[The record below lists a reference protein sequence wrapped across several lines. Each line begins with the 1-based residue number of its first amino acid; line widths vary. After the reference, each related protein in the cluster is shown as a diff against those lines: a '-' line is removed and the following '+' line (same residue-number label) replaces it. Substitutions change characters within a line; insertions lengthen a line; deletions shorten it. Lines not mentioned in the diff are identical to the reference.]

1 MCIGVILCSRA
12 YHRSLRNA
20 WQPAFFSESLN
31 GYANLM
37 NAGADRLLRRLGK
50 AAAKEQEV
58 NIWRM
63 LGDLTMDVVGTAS
76 FGCAMGFFINAS
88 SCYSLQPSILTGWP
102 WAPVLDA
109 SGADLIK

>member
-1 MCIGVILCSRA
+1 MYLPFSSRA
-12 YHRSLRNA
+12 YHRSIRNA

-37 NAGADRLLRRLGK
+37 NSGADRLIKRLGK
-50 AAAKEQEV
+50 AAAKGQEV

-76 FGCAMGFFINAS
+76 FGCELLLRQKCWMS
-88 SCYSLQPSILTGWP
+88 KS
-102 WAPVLDA
+102 
-109 SGADLIK
+109 